1 MCGISGWY
9 LKQGEQRGQSHLHAM
24 AEAIAH
30 RGPDDRGYYFD
41 HAQGVAF
48 AHNRLS
54 IIDLSAAGHQPM
66 TSEDGLYALNYNGE
80 LYNFLELRKE
90 LEALGH
96 QFRSRSD
103 TEVVLR
109 SFIEWGQGCV
119 ERFCGMFA
127 FAVWSPVSRKL
138 FLARDPL
145 GMKPLYYATLPGDK
159 GFVFASEIKA
169 FLRLPDFRVK
179 VNRSAIEQFLEFGY
193 TFETHATSLEG
204 VYKLPPGHAM
214 EVVEGVAET
223 PRPFYISKAPDPSD
237 RRGLKER
244 EEELYNLLSEVV
256 SQHLIADVPVGL
268 LLSGGIDSSVIAALA
283 ARHTRITTISMGFAE
298 SKIDERPYARIVSDH
313 IGSDHR
319 EVVIRPREVS
329 DSLEEVTW
337 YFDDLFA
344 DWGTVST
351 RLLYQKCREQGIKV
365 VLVGEGSDEL
375 FGGYSI
381 FEEARQSK
389 GPTVWRLFQLYR
401 RYAGRR
407 YGSQFRNFSNLMRGY
422 LQQAGGNMFDAV
434 RLFETRNQLPNN
446 YVMKVDKASMSV
458 SVEARAP
465 FLDRRVAD
473 LAYGTP
479 ANYLLTGNTNKF
491 LLRSMAD
498 RFDLLPPE
506 TTRRAKFGASIAASW
521 MDESEQFRE
530 YARQVILDRRGWVD
544 ELGLRGAMTDY
555 FGGKRAGYTF
565 PRAISIFSNLAWRL
579 LLLNLWSK
587 RYVGV

>member
-9 LKQGEQRGQSHLHAM
+9 LKHGEQLDQSHLHAM
-24 AEAIAH
+24 ADAIAH

-41 HAQGVAF
+41 HDHGVAF

-66 TSEDGLYALNYNGE
+66 ASEDGGSVLNYNGE
-80 LYNFLELRKE
+80 LYNYIELRKE
-90 LEALGH
+90 LERLGH

-109 SFIEWGQGCV
+109 SFIEWGPRCV

-127 FAVWSPVSRKL
+127 FTLWSPQMRRL

-145 GMKPLYYATLPGDK
+145 GMKPLYYAALPGNK
-159 GFVFASEIKA
+159 GFAFASEIKA
-169 FLRLPDFRVK
+169 FLHLPDFRVK

-223 PRPFYISKAPDPSD
+223 PEPFYIPTAPDTSD

-244 EEELYNLLSEVV
+244 EEELYNVFSEVV
-256 SQHLIADVPVGL
+256 RQHLIADVPVGL
-268 LLSGGIDSSVIAALA
+268 LLSGGIDSSVTAALA

-319 EVVIRPREVS
+319 EVVICPQEIS
-329 DSLEEVTW
+329 ESLEEVTW

-381 FEEARQSK
+381 FETARQSK
-389 GPTVWRLFQLYR
+389 GPTVWQLFQLYR

-407 YGSQFRNFSNLMRGY
+407 YGSQFRKFSSLMRGY
-422 LQQAGGNMFDAV
+422 LQQANGDMFDAV

-473 LAYGTP
+473 LAYRTP
-479 ANYLLTGNTNKF
+479 ASHLLTGNTNKS
-491 LLRSMAD
+491 LLRSMAE
-498 RFDLLPPE
+498 RFDLLPRE
-506 TTRRAKFGASIAASW
+506 ITQRAKFGASMAASW

-530 YARQVILDRRGWVD
+530 YARQIILDRRGWVD

-555 FGGKRAGYTF
+555 FGGKREGYTF

-587 RYVGV
+587 RYVGA